1 MKHKIG
7 ARLGAFEQQTLNL
20 RCLRHTTTSNN
31 LLYMLK
37 TSFKSFYYIFLL
49 KTDFRSYLYFFGS
62 TQHVPRRPSRPLEMV
77 GPKKGGQNRWQKRRT
92 TGFEPRPQGRRACAL
107 PLYYSTISIL
117 CRKIKVYIIIME
129 GPWYTGSASSSQ
141 STASASS
148 SPSC

>member
-7 ARLGAFEQQTLNL
+7 ARLGAFEQQTSNL

-62 TQHVPRRPSRPLEMV
+62 AQHVPRWPSRPL
-77 GPKKGGQNRWQKRRT
+77 GPKSGQNRWSKKRRT
-92 TGFEPRPQGRRACAL
+92 TGFEPRPLGRRACAL
-107 PLYYSTISIL
+107 PLYYSTVSVL
-117 CRKIKVYIIIME
+117 WRKIKVYIIIME

>member
-7 ARLGAFEQQTLNL
+7 ARLGAFEQQTSNL

-37 TSFKSFYYIFLL
+37 TSFKSFYYIFCSKLIL
-49 KTDFRSYLYFFGS
+49 DLIYIFFWVDS
-62 TQHVPRRPSRPLEMV
+62 HVPRRPSRPL
-77 GPKKGGQNRWQKRRT
+77 GPKSGQNRWSKKRRT
-92 TGFEPRPQGRRACAL
+92 AGFEPRPLGRRACAL
-107 PLYYSTISIL
+107 PLYYSTVFVL
-117 CRKIKVYIIIME
+117 WRKINVYIIIME

>member
-7 ARLGAFEQQTLNL
+7 ARLGAFEQQTSNL

-37 TSFKSFYYIFLL
+37 TSFKSFYYIFCSKLIL
-49 KTDFRSYLYFFGS
+49 DLIYIFLGRLSMSPGGPPARL
-62 TQHVPRRPSRPLEMV
+62 V
-77 GPKKGGQNRWQKRRT
+77 GQKRRT

-107 PLYYSTISIL
+107 PLYYSTVSVL
-117 CRKIKVYIIIME
+117 WRKIKVYIIIME

>member
-7 ARLGAFEQQTLNL
+7 ARLGAFEQQTSNL

-31 LLYMLK
+31 LLCSKLVLSLFIIFFCSK
-37 TSFKSFYYIFLL
+37 LILDLIYIFLDRL
-49 KTDFRSYLYFFGS
+49 SMSPGGPPARWAQKADKI
-62 TQHVPRRPSRPLEMV
+62 V
-77 GPKKGGQNRWQKRRT
+77 GKKKRRT

-107 PLYYSTISIL
+107 PLYYSTVSVL
-117 CRKIKVYIIIME
+117 LRKIKVYIIIME

>member
-7 ARLGAFEQQTLNL
+7 ARLGAFEQQTSNL

-77 GPKKGGQNRWQKRRT
+77 GPKKGGQNRWSKKDGRQGSNCDLRERGLAPYHYT
-92 TGFEPRPQGRRACAL
+92 TRPFLFCGGRSRF
-107 PLYYSTISIL
+107 I
-117 CRKIKVYIIIME
+117 
-129 GPWYTGSASSSQ
+129 
-141 STASASS
+141 
-148 SPSC
+148 

>member
-1 MKHKIG
+1 MKHKKG
-7 ARLGAFEQQTLNL
+7 ARLSAFEQQTSNL

-31 LLYMLK
+31 LLCSKLVL
-37 TSFKSFYYIFLL
+37 SLFIIFLF

-62 TQHVPRRPSRPLEMV
+62 TRISPGGPPARPRWL
-77 GPKKGGQNRWQKRRT
+77 GPKRADKIVGQKRRT

-141 STASASS
+141 STGSASS